1 MNIFGNLN
9 NLYLQANKSN
19 KYSNDTLF
27 SRRETD
33 YPSKIRLTIPSSRI
47 NSSIYRPYTSSL
59 KTTLFNQNKSTIPKI
74 SKKKSAFLKKSTK
87 SAIKRL
93 LHEENY
99 FFRNGIKDNN
109 KSKFKS
115 FIDLER
121 NYNPKKNSKK
131 WCFRKNLNTMTN
143 ICSDSNLNYL
153 STLYLTETNIKTKP
167 FMARDLITNSKKDNS
182 LEITNYNY
190 SNHLNADILTKFMKD
205 KLNYDR
211 KEDMKAEYND
221 KMISNKNNKINI
233 KRESNHE
240 FTEKIRKQ
248 KIFKFSLKA
257 KEELS
262 IRIQEK
268 YENELGFLKD
278 KIESFN
284 TWKKLNRDFFTN
296 KIDEYLKY
304 LMYQKSYE
312 KNKLEDLE
320 EEIIR
325 IKNDITRINSKMA
338 KIEVEKNTILRWI
351 YFQIQIKE
359 KKVILPPY
367 YLLILENI
375 NDVSTYYEIRTK
387 KFTGS
392 VIVKNAES
400 NKNINSLSLSTIKKK
415 EKVKK
420 IFKKTKTFA
429 ALDNSSI
436 PNLKNDFVNFL
447 NKKEGRETF
456 MKIKEYKNNLIY
468 NIEEF
473 RDRLDY
479 LEKENLMLIQKNTKL
494 NYEVNDLKNEY
505 NKILEQINKMF
516 EAYYYELNIKENELD
531 RLKISNSTME
541 NIIKVF
547 HNLNYY
553 KNMKGKKERMRL
565 FKDEEKEENE
575 IPIIY
580 TEPIPQI
587 AITKT
592 AKKTKSKSKQTI
604 KITKKELLF
613 DKVEKLYNLCKSIKF
628 KDPKYYEVLKEKEKI
643 LRNFGL
649 LYSIFFI
656 EYCVNY
662 LVDYARN
669 FELNNKD
676 GKKKMRKILFDIEK
690 AHRDEKAE
698 ELRNQRM
705 QKHIKLEKE
714 INKKYNKVFV
724 HNRQINILVKKKKK
738 KIEVKQEKIIPSF
751 EDFVFDNTSEEIDY
765 YH

>member
-99 FFRNGIKDNN
+99 FFRNGNKDNN

-338 KIEVEKNTILRWI
+338 KIEVEKNKILRWI

-420 IFKKTKTFA
+420 TFKKTKTFA

-473 RDRLDY
+473 SDRLDY

-505 NKILEQINKMF
+505 NKILEQNNKMF
-516 EAYYYELNIKENELD
+516 EAYYYELNIKENELE

-553 KNMKGKKERMRL
+553 KNMKGKKERIRL

-587 AITKT
+587 AITRT
-592 AKKTKSKSKQTI
+592 AKKTKSKSKQKI
-604 KITKKELLF
+604 KKTKKELLF

-714 INKKYNKVFV
+714 INKKYNKLFV